1 MAELTK
7 VYFYY
12 SLKRAQMEMKENL
25 QKRVVLQKCPYLDT
39 ASNLTRTTSQR
50 KIFNSAK
57 LDFV

>member
-1 MAELTK
+1 MVELIK

-12 SLKRAQMEMKENL
+12 SIKRAQMEMKENL

-39 ASNLTRTTSQR
+39 ASDRTRTTSQR
-50 KIFNSAK
+50 NMFNSAK